1 MTIFSIIIPIYNVE
15 KYLTECIESVLN
27 QSFKSF
33 EVILVNDGSTDSSG
47 VMCDQY
53 KDYPNVKVIHKENG
67 GLSDARNCGIKTA
80 TGQYLIFIDSDDYWN
95 SNHALDNLYQQIE
108 RNKDVDVVMYKQISY
123 YMKKEKFIPNP
134 NFYDLDCI
142 QNHAANEVIPYLIE
156 SNNFSATAWSVAV
169 KRTLILEHQI
179 YFEKGIK
186 SEDID
191 WSFHLFLYAKSF
203 AATNERFLIYRKER
217 PESIT
222 NTIELKNA
230 QDLLFI
236 IDKWCNYLKVNTV
249 NQRIKQAYYNYLAYQ
264 YLILTSLVGGLSAA
278 DKKQIYKQF
287 AEYSWL
293 LCYHSNR
300 KMHVI
305 YWIKRVFGMKF
316 TTFLVGKY
324 AVCKE

>member
-27 QSFKSF
+27 QTFKSF
-33 EVILVNDGSTDSSG
+33 EVILVNDGSTDSCG
-47 VMCDQY
+47 AICDQY
-53 KDYPNVKVIHKENG
+53 KDHPNVKVIHKENG
-67 GLSDARNCGIKTA
+67 GLSDARNCGIKAA

-134 NFYDLDCI
+134 TFYNLDYI
-142 QNHAANEVIPYLIE
+142 QNQAANKVIPYLIE

-191 WSFHLFLYAKSF
+191 WSFHLFLRATNF

-217 PESIT
+217 PDSIT
-222 NTIELKNA
+222 NKVGIKNA

-236 IDKWCNYLKVNTV
+236 IDKWCNYLKTHT
-249 NQRIKQAYYNYLAYQ
+249 IDSEIEQAYYKYLAYQ
-264 YLILTSLVGGLSAA
+264 YLILMSLAHGLSAT
-278 DKKQIYKQF
+278 DRKKIFKRV
-287 AEYSWL
+287 AKYSWL
-293 LCYHSNR
+293 LSYYNNR
-300 KMHVI
+300 KMKII
-305 YWIKRVFGMKF
+305 YWVQRACGMKF

-324 AVCKE
+324 ANWK

>member
-47 VMCDQY
+47 AICDQY
-53 KDYPNVKVIHKENG
+53 KNHPNVKVIHKENG
-67 GLSDARNCGIKTA
+67 GLSDARNCGIEAA

-95 SNHALDNLYQQIE
+95 SNQALDNLYEQIKE
-108 RNKDVDVVMYKQISY
+108 NPGVDVIMYKQISY

-134 NFYDLDCI
+134 TFYNLDYI
-142 QNHAANEVIPYLIE
+142 QNQAANKVIPYLIE

-169 KRTLILEHQI
+169 KRKLILENQI

-191 WSFHLFLYAKSF
+191 WSLQLFLHTKSF

-217 PESIT
+217 PDSIT
-222 NTIELKNA
+222 NKVSIKNA

-236 IDKWCNYLKVNTV
+236 IDKWCNYLKTHT
-249 NQRIKQAYYNYLAYQ
+249 IDSEIEQAYYKYLAYQ
-264 YLILTSLVGGLSAA
+264 YLILMSLVHKLSVADRKKIFKQMSQYSGLLKYYN
-278 DKKQIYKQF
+278 DRKMQIINWVKQI
-287 AEYSWL
+287 
-293 LCYHSNR
+293 CG
-300 KMHVI
+300 V
-305 YWIKRVFGMKF
+305 KF

-324 AVCKE
+324 ADWK